1 IPHGDPGVIL
11 LLSETQPKSPCLRR
25 DPRPK
30 TTAFLPGAG
39 ENPELLRVFSSRD
52 RRRRPGS
59 TCSPSRRAAGSE
71 PGCERSICL
80 IGCGRCCS
88 GSHCEPIVCELPCL
102 VTNLWSC
109 GAGRP

>member
-1 IPHGDPGVIL
+1 MPHVDPGVIL
-11 LLSETQPKSPCLRR
+11 LLSEPQPKSPCLRR

-59 TCSPSRRAAGSE
+59 TCSSSRRPAGSE
-71 PGCERSICL
+71 PGCERRVSL
-80 IGCGRCCS
+80 IVCGRCCT
-88 GSHCEPIVCELPCL
+88 GSHRDLTACALPCYATHL
-102 VTNLWSC
+102 
-109 GAGRP
+109 